1 MAAMSVL
8 AVDIGGTKL
17 AAGLVDPDGTLH
29 HDTRVDTPP
38 GGDAETL
45 FAALAAGVGAVL
57 DGADRAGLPA
67 PVGVG
72 IGSASPMR
80 WPAGEISPLNIP
92 GWQDFPVRRRL
103 ADLVSERLGHQLPV
117 RIHNDAVCT
126 AIGEHWLGAGRGHD
140 HLIGMVVSTG
150 VGGGLILAGRAVDGA
165 SGNAGHIGHIVVEPD
180 SDIRCGCGGYGCLEA
195 TARGPAIAAWAVARG
210 WQGEPTGKA
219 LAVAAAAGDPLGIAA
234 FERCGTLV
242 GIGVASAVNLLDV
255 TRVVIGGGMA
265 QAGPL
270 LFEPLHAAYARYAR
284 LTHSR
289 DTQVVPAELGGNAGL
304 IGAAALVLAGDR
316 YWSRG

>member
-1 MAAMSVL
+1 MIAMSVL

-38 GGDAETL
+38 GGSAEEL

-57 DGADRAGLPA
+57 DAADRAGLPA
-67 PVGVG
+67 PDGVG

-80 WPAGEISPLNIP
+80 WPVGEISPLNIP
-92 GWQDFPVRRRL
+92 GWREFPVRARL
-103 ADLVSERLGHQLPV
+103 ASLVAGRLGRDVPV

-126 AIGEHWLGAGRGHD
+126 AIGEHWRGGGRGHD
-140 HLIGMVVSTG
+140 NLIGMVVSTG
-150 VGGGLILAGRAVDGA
+150 VGGGLILAGRTVDGA

-195 TARGPAIAAWAVARG
+195 TARGPAIVEWAVARG
-210 WQGEPTGKA
+210 WAGERTGKA
-219 LAVAAAAGDPLGIAA
+219 LAAAAARGDGIGIAA
-234 FERCGTLV
+234 FERCGWLV
-242 GIGVASAVNLLDV
+242 GLGVASAVNLLDV
-255 TRVVIGGGMA
+255 TKVVIGGGMA
-265 QAGPL
+265 QAGAL
-270 LFEPLHAAYARYAR
+270 MFDSVHRAYAKYAR

-289 DTQVVPAELGGNAGL
+289 GTEIAPAELGGNAGL
-304 IGAAALVLAGDR
+304 IGAAALVLGGDR